1 MGAALGGLF
10 CHTGLLL
17 GRCMDAPWM
26 RSYPDIGERAFGRRG
41 RTAVAIMLYAELYLT
56 AVDLLILAGDNLGA
70 VAPGFEPLGPSLGA
84 AGAWTVVATALALPT
99 VWLRSLGLLAW
110 LSALGVVVSFGLT
123 ALVGWE
129 GALLGFPHRSPP
141 ALRPAGALLAL
152 GLVSFNYG
160 GHALFP
166 SLISAMR
173 RRSAY
178 PRVLGATFA
187 AVIAVYI
194 ASAALGYGAF
204 GDAAQCAPFVA
215 AARLS
220 VPAHVSRHMHRA
232 PAVSSTDASTECGRG
247 LGVPVLRVGT
257 VSLSC
262 ACARCA
268 QAERDAEHAGDA
280 AARAADEAS
289 SLDRARGA
297 LHEVCARADAHR
309 DRAGGAAAAARAR
322 EGRPLLRRA
331 AVGGPAHGPGRVHA
345 GCGALRAILRLRN
358 GAPAVRA
365 LFPCRAC
372 RRRGQALGVLCC
384 ARWVAAIRGLP
395 ALMRQ
400 LRQHSVAS
408 RQRLWLSLQAGV
420 AMTFA
425 TVKA

>member
-1 MGAALGGLF
+1 
-10 CHTGLLL
+10 
-17 GRCMDAPWM
+17 M

-41 RTAVAIMLYAELYLT
+41 RSAVAIMLYAELYLT

-70 VAPGFEPLGPSLGA
+70 VAPGFQPFGPGLGA

-204 GDAAQCAPFVA
+204 GDAAQCAPVGKA
-215 AARLS
+215 ACLPVR
-220 VPAHVSRHMHRA
+220 AHVSRHMHRA
-232 PAVSSTDASTECGRG
+232 PAVSSSTKNHRIWEGQGRSG
-247 LGVPVLRVGT
+247 L
-257 VSLSC
+257 
-262 ACARCA
+262 A
-268 QAERDAEHAGDA
+268 Q
-280 AARAADEAS
+280 
-289 SLDRARGA
+289 
-297 LHEVCARADAHR
+297 
-309 DRAGGAAAAARAR
+309 
-322 EGRPLLRRA
+322 
-331 AVGGPAHGPGRVHA
+331 
-345 GCGALRAILRLRN
+345 
-358 GAPAVRA
+358 
-365 LFPCRAC
+365 CR
-372 RRRGQALGVLCC
+372 
-384 ARWVAAIRGLP
+384 
-395 ALMRQ
+395 
-400 LRQHSVAS
+400 
-408 RQRLWLSLQAGV
+408 
-420 AMTFA
+420 
-425 TVKA
+425 

>member
-41 RTAVAIMLYAELYLT
+41 RSAVAIMLYAELYLT

-70 VAPGFEPLGPSLGA
+70 VAPGFQPFGPGLGA

-204 GDAAQCAPFVA
+204 GDAAQCAPVGKA
-215 AARLS
+215 ACLPVR
-220 VPAHVSRHMHRA
+220 AHVSRHMHRA
-232 PAVSSTDASTECGRG
+232 PAVSSSTKNHRIWEGQGRSG
-247 LGVPVLRVGT
+247 L
-257 VSLSC
+257 
-262 ACARCA
+262 A
-268 QAERDAEHAGDA
+268 Q
-280 AARAADEAS
+280 
-289 SLDRARGA
+289 
-297 LHEVCARADAHR
+297 
-309 DRAGGAAAAARAR
+309 
-322 EGRPLLRRA
+322 
-331 AVGGPAHGPGRVHA
+331 
-345 GCGALRAILRLRN
+345 
-358 GAPAVRA
+358 
-365 LFPCRAC
+365 CR
-372 RRRGQALGVLCC
+372 
-384 ARWVAAIRGLP
+384 
-395 ALMRQ
+395 
-400 LRQHSVAS
+400 
-408 RQRLWLSLQAGV
+408 
-420 AMTFA
+420 
-425 TVKA
+425 

>member
-1 MGAALGGLF
+1 MHIVLLVFSTRRLLPPRGGLAARHALPALPARANTYFRSVGAALGGLF

-70 VAPGFEPLGPSLGA
+70 VAPGFQPFGPGLGA
-84 AGAWTVVATALALPT
+84 ARAWTVVATALALPS

-129 GALLGFPHRSPP
+129 GCLLGFPHRNPP

-204 GDAAQCAPFVA
+204 GDAAQCAPVA
-215 AARLS
+215 KGCT
-220 VPAHVSRHMHRA
+220 PAS
-232 PAVSSTDASTECGRG
+232 P
-247 LGVPVLRVGT
+247 
-257 VSLSC
+257 
-262 ACARCA
+262 
-268 QAERDAEHAGDA
+268 
-280 AARAADEAS
+280 
-289 SLDRARGA
+289 GA
-297 LHEVCARADAHR
+297 
-309 DRAGGAAAAARAR
+309 
-322 EGRPLLRRA
+322 
-331 AVGGPAHGPGRVHA
+331 
-345 GCGALRAILRLRN
+345 
-358 GAPAVRA
+358 
-365 LFPCRAC
+365 
-372 RRRGQALGVLCC
+372 
-384 ARWVAAIRGLP
+384 
-395 ALMRQ
+395 RQ
-400 LRQHSVAS
+400 LTHAS
-408 RQRLWLSLQAGV
+408 RSCRQQQ
-420 AMTFA
+420 
-425 TVKA
+425 